1 MVVTV
6 AETTET
12 TPPSVTENLTSSPL
26 VERVEAVAIAP
37 LPEEA
42 FEVTEATEEKPK
54 KKRIKAASLDDEQPM
69 LF

>member
-1 MVVTV
+1 
-6 AETTET
+6 
-12 TPPSVTENLTSSPL
+12 LTSSPL